1 MFGLTK
7 HCPVCGIDIK
17 KEISIK
23 RFGKHLCSDEHAK
36 QYVERKME
44 EEKRMDQERKESHE
58 RRGGCC

>member
-17 KEISIK
+17 KETGIK
-23 RFGKHLCSDEHAK
+23 RFGKYLCSDEHAK
-36 QYVERKME
+36 QYLERKME